1 MCLSRGI
8 DIIGGS
14 IQLAQS
20 QAQAMRDIGSTVLI
34 TLHRNGN
41 GQQQCLIFF
50 FKHQENKENYEK
62 MEKLSLL
69 FQLTKQKTGLQQLIK
84 GDKRVVLQSWNF
96 CKCWKKFFF
105 SICYGQQ
112 WPFQLQLPF
121 ILFAVV
127 TSKWNSDKKDKRTR
141 DVQMKVEKILT
152 CLLVDLLKT
161 LIPYSSPLDSSLKN
175 QV

>member
-34 TLHRNGN
+34 TLHRNEN

-161 LIPYSSPLDSSLKN
+161 LIPYPSPLDSSLKN